1 MIDRL
6 IEMRKEFGLF
16 GTAFILLSG
25 AGVILWYAVE
35 IVKFFNKYLM

>member
-16 GTAFILLSG
+16 GTAFILLAG
-25 AGVILWYAVE
+25 AGIVLWYAVE

>member
-16 GTAFILLSG
+16 ATVFMFLEGSG
-25 AGVILWYAVE
+25 GILWWAVE
-35 IVKFFNKYLM
+35 IVRFFNKYLM

>member
-16 GTAFILLSG
+16 GTAFILLAG
-25 AGVILWYAVE
+25 AGVILWWSVE